1 MGEAMAVIRE
11 YASETEAHVARSVLE
26 AYDIPAAVLRDNAGG
41 MLPSMHIMFPVRLAV
56 RESDVARAIDILDAP
71 FIESDDSFPSDDFP
85 PPPR

>member
-26 AYDIPAAVLRDNAGG
+26 AHDIPAAVLRDNAGG

-56 RESDVARAIDILDAP
+56 RESDVAQAIDILDAP
-71 FIESDDSFPSDDFP
+71 FVESDDSFPTDDFP
-85 PPPR
+85 LPPR